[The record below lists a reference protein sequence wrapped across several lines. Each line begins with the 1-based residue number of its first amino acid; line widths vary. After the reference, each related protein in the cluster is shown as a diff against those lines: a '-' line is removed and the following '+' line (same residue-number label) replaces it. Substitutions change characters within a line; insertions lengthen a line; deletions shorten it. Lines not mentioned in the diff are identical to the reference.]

1 MIVSIMTK
9 QFILHVVLAKA
20 ESLDQPAC
28 QPCMMKVRAL

>member
-9 QFILHVVLAKA
+9 QFILHVAGLRA
-20 ESLDQPAC
+20 S